1 MNRRLLITLLLLVCC
16 APREEPVKTVTYEGA
31 PVIIISIDTLRADR
45 LPMFGYKRVET
56 PHLDRFR
63 QDAILFR
70 SAYSHVPLTLPSHAS
85 LLTGLLP
92 FEHNVRNNIGYTL
105 REGVPTL
112 PRMLKANG
120 YATGAAISAYVLRG
134 STGLSRDFDVYDD
147 SIASRGDSA
156 IGHLFRP
163 GRKTAAIA
171 SKWIAEHASVPFFYL
186 LHLFEPHSPYEPEE
200 PFARRYRDRY
210 DGEVA
215 TADAIVGEFL
225 DGLRASGVYDRAII
239 VVLSDHGEGLNDH
252 GEPEH
257 GIFLYRE
264 AIHIPLLIKLPRSA
278 RKGETVS
285 APVGIVDVP
294 KTIAELTGTVP
305 PMAMRG
311 RSLLGRHDDKRRIYS
326 ESLYPR
332 IHLGWSELRS
342 LADAR
347 HHYIDA
353 PRAELYDMT
362 RDPREKKNVI
372 GDERRV
378 ASRMRQDLAAFGAAV
393 TAPSAID
400 PEEAK
405 KLAALGY
412 LSSPAS
418 AATGP
423 LPDPKDRIGEIGAMV
438 RATTL
443 LRNRQWDAAAS
454 AFRTIVEQNPRLSD
468 AWNQLGTALES
479 AGRYEEAADAY
490 KRAIEVTPELAGEFG
505 LRRASMLLKLERYDE
520 AQRHARLAEA
530 TNRGAMQVML
540 ARIELAQKNFGAA
553 EAQARAALNDPNH
566 RIGGELILAQTLAQ
580 QGRAEEAL
588 AVVERAGAAI
598 EEQGGAP
605 VESYEFIR
613 GDIFARLERYDE
625 AIAAFR
631 REIQHFPQNRQAYA
645 NLYLVYMVLDRP
657 RDAQNTLEELV
668 RAIPGK
674 PAMLFAA
681 RTVEALGDSDGA
693 ARWRRRAEAVK

>member
-1 MNRRLLITLLLLVCC
+1 MNRRLLIPLLLVVCC
-16 APREEPVKTVTYEGA
+16 TPREEPVKTVSYHGA
-31 PVIIISIDTLRADR
+31 PVIVVSIDTLRADR
-45 LPMFGYKRVET
+45 LPMYGYKRVET

-63 QDAILFR
+63 QDAILFQN
-70 SAYSHVPLTLPSHAS
+70 AYTHVPLTLPAHAS

-105 REGVPTL
+105 REGIPTL
-112 PRMLKANG
+112 PRILKANG
-120 YATGAAISAYVLRG
+120 YSTGAAVSAFVLRG

-147 SIASRGDSA
+147 AIASRGDSA
-156 IGHLFRP
+156 VGHLYRP
-163 GRKTAAIA
+163 GRKTTEIA
-171 SKWIAEHASVPFFYL
+171 SKWIAEQSGPFFYL
-186 LHLFEPHSPYEPEE
+186 LHLFEPHSPYEPEK

-210 DGEVA
+210 DGEIA
-215 TADAIVGEFL
+215 TVDAIVGEFL
-225 DGLRASGVYDRAII
+225 DGLRASGVYDRAIV

-264 AIHIPLLIKLPRSA
+264 AIHIPLLVKLPGSA

-285 APVGIVDVP
+285 DAVGIVDVP
-294 KTIAELTGTVP
+294 KTIADLTGTAAP
-305 PMAMRG
+305 AAMRG
-311 RSLLGRHDDKRRIYS
+311 RSLLGRLGEERRIYS

-342 LADAR
+342 LAGSR

-353 PRAELYDMT
+353 PRAELYDMS

-372 GDERRV
+372 DDERRV
-378 ASRMRQDLAAFGAAV
+378 AARMRQELAAISSAV

-418 AATGP
+418 AAAGP

-438 RATTL
+438 RAATL
-443 LRNRQWDAAAS
+443 LRDRKWEAAAS
-454 AFRTIVEQNPRLSD
+454 AFRRIVEQNPRLSD
-468 AWNQLGTALES
+468 AWNQLGSALES
-479 AGRYEEAADAY
+479 AGRYEEAAAAY
-490 KRAIEVTPELAGEFG
+490 QRAIEVTPELAGEFG
-505 LRRASMLLKLERYDE
+505 LRRSSMLLKLERYDE
-520 AQRHARLAEA
+520 AEQHARLAEA

-540 ARIELAQKNFGAA
+540 ARIELARKNYGAA
-553 EAQARAALNDPNH
+553 EAQARAAIGDPNH
-566 RIGGELILAQTLAQ
+566 RIAGELILAQTLAQ

-588 AVVERAGAAI
+588 AVIDRAGAAI
-598 EEQGGAP
+598 AAQGGAP
-605 VESYEFIR
+605 IESYEFIR
-613 GDIFARLERYDE
+613 GDIYGRLERYDD
-625 AIAAFR
+625 AVAAFR
-631 REIQHFPQNRQAYA
+631 REIEHFPQNRQAYA

-657 RDAQNTLEELV
+657 RDAEKTLEEMV
-668 RAIPGK
+668 RTIPGK
-674 PAMLFAA
+674 PALLFAA

-693 ARWRRRAEAVK
+693 ARWRRRAEAVR